1 MQPENRS
8 WSRPTH
14 YAWAILAL
22 CFINLFINYGIRL
35 GYSVV
40 LPEMIRT
47 IGITRREGGDII
59 NAYLFTYL
67 CLSPLTGY
75 LTDRFGAR
83 LVISGLGV
91 LLGLG
96 TLLMGTA
103 STASQAALFFAITGI
118 GGAAM
123 WTPVVA
129 LAQRWFAPRRRGMAL
144 GLLSTGF
151 GLGLAVMGRL
161 YPAIVAHWSWHY
173 CWYLMGM
180 AALVMVMTNAL
191 LLRSK
196 PDEKGLKPWGEQED
210 AQAAP
215 AQPPC
220 APTFKE
226 RYREIFAASR
236 FWVIGSSYFLIAGA
250 LYTTLTFIVDYARSS
265 LGFSYERASL
275 LATTHGFGQ
284 VFGVLVIPMLSDYIG
299 RRWTIFFTN
308 TLIAA
313 CITGILLSG
322 ENAPWLF
329 ASVALLGAFY
339 GVTFPMY
346 GACGGDYFRKE
357 LMGTVIGIWTPF
369 YGVGAIIA
377 HRAGG
382 QIRDITG
389 SFNIPFLLCVAAA
402 LGAAALMLF
411 VKIPTG
417 AHASS
422 ESTRP

>member
-1 MQPENRS
+1 MHSDPTS
-8 WSRPTH
+8 GSRAIH

-35 GYSVV
+35 GYSVM

-67 CLSPLTGY
+67 CLSPFAGY

-83 LVISGLGV
+83 LVISGLGI

-96 TLLMGTA
+96 TILMGTA
-103 STASQAALFFAITGI
+103 SNASQAALFFAITGI

-151 GLGLAVMGRL
+151 GLGLAVMGSL
-161 YPAIVAHWSWHY
+161 YPAIVARWSWRY
-173 CWYLMGM
+173 CWYLMGV
-180 AALVMVMTNAL
+180 AALIMVIVNAL

-196 PDEKGLKPWGEQED
+196 PDDKRLKPWGEQEGLQT
-210 AQAAP
+210 AQTNPP
-215 AQPPC
+215 A

-226 RYREIFAASR
+226 RYREIFGASR
-236 FWVIGSSYFLIAGA
+236 FWVIGASYFLIAGA

-265 LGFSYERASL
+265 LGFPYERASL

-299 RRWTIFFTN
+299 RRWTILSSN
-308 TLIAA
+308 ILIAVS
-313 CITGILLSG
+313 ITGILLSG
-322 ENAPWLF
+322 GNPLWLF

-382 QIRDITG
+382 QIRDMTG
-389 SFNIPFLLCVAAA
+389 SFNIPFLMCVAAA
-402 LGAAALMLF
+402 LCAALLMLF
-411 VKIPTG
+411 VKVPEQADAPSGSART
-417 AHASS
+417 
-422 ESTRP
+422 

>member
-1 MQPENRS
+1 MYPHNTGRL
-8 WSRPTH
+8 RAIH

-22 CFINLFINYGIRL
+22 CFVNLFISYGIRL

-67 CLSPLTGY
+67 CLSPFTGY

-83 LVISGLGV
+83 MVISGLGV

-96 TLLMGTA
+96 TILMGTA
-103 STASQAALFFAITGI
+103 ANASQAAIFFAITGI

-123 WTPVVA
+123 WTPVVT

-144 GLLSTGF
+144 GILSTGF

-161 YPAIVAHWSWHY
+161 YPAVVAHWSWHY
-173 CWYLMGM
+173 CWYLMGT
-180 AALVMVMTNAL
+180 AALAMVAVNGL

-196 PDEKGLKPWGEQED
+196 PDDKGLKPWGEQEGS
-210 AQAAP
+210 QTAP
-215 AQPPC
+215 AKSPA

-226 RYREIFAASR
+226 RYREIFGASR

-250 LYTTLTFIVDYARSS
+250 LYTTLTFIVDYARST
-265 LGFSYERASL
+265 LGFPYERASL

-299 RRWTIFFTN
+299 RRWTILLTN
-308 TLIAA
+308 ILIAA
-313 CITGILLSG
+313 SITGILLSG
-322 ENAPWLF
+322 GDVFWLF
-329 ASVALLGAFY
+329 ASVASLGAFY

-389 SFNIPFLLCVAAA
+389 SFDTPFLLCIAAA

-411 VKIPTG
+411 VREPKD
-417 AHASS
+417 AQ
-422 ESTRP
+422 RPSGSRHS